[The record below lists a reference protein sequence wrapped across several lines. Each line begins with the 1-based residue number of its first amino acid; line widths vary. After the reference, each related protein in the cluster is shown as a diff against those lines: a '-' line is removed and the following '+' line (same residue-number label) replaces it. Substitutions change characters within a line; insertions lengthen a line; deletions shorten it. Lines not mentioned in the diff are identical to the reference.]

1 LETETT
7 NNKKSGRRRRKKE
20 KKRAG
25 DFKLAFLLLLP
36 RSQSVLS
43 ERKRDRERERDRE
56 RGEERERGYRCR
68 CSAARRSLGRQSNPM
83 TAG

>member
-43 ERKRDRERERDRE
+43 ERKRDR
-56 RGEERERGYRCR
+56 
-68 CSAARRSLGRQSNPM
+68 
-83 TAG
+83 